1 MPMRTIR
8 APNVNVVTV
17 LSPQMITLSSRLEH
31 VNISAIQTQ
40 VCELCGGNY
49 TIINYQVLLHRHLL
63 NKLIMCQTSRGNKTT
78 CILIP
83 TILARETIRI
93 CHKKTLKI
101 H

>member
-40 VCELCGGNY
+40 VCELYGGNH
-49 TIINYQVLLHRHLL
+49 TSVNCQVGGLFAWSPEQAHYVSNFQRQQNNLHSNAYNPGWRNHSNLL
-63 NKLIMCQTSRGNKTT
+63 
-78 CILIP
+78 
-83 TILARETIRI
+83 
-93 CHKKTLKI
+93 
-101 H
+101 